1 MVWYIRVRGCND
13 QYRRMWYG
21 IYVLG
26 GVMTNIGVCGMV
38 YKASVNAYFSDKC
51 IKFGLKTAHTNGSI
65 TVRHPNRCWLLFLLP
80 PT

>member
-1 MVWYIRVRGCND
+1 
-13 QYRRMWYG
+13 
-21 IYVLG
+21 
-26 GVMTNIGVCGMV
+26 MTNIGVCGMV
-38 YKASVNAYFSDKC
+38 YKASANAYFSDKC